1 MDSAVL
7 TGKQESNMTK
17 IQAHNAVHNEGGEGY
32 NPEVAKDQ
40 ANARAKAE
48 ARIADLMSRAAEVKA
63 AWNSAVAAHTKNG
76 NVDMRDMPAIEK
88 MAGVTKIEVMT
99 LKSRGAF

>member
-1 MDSAVL
+1 M
-7 TGKQESNMTK
+7 NK
-17 IQAHNAVHNEGGEGY
+17 IQAHAATHNEGGEGY

-48 ARIADLMSRAAEVKA
+48 SRIADLISRAAEVKA
-63 AWNSAVAAHTKNG
+63 AWNAAVAAHTKNG

-88 MAGVTKIEVMT
+88 MAGVTKMEVMT
-99 LKSRGAF
+99 LKTRGAF